1 MISRRHIYFIST
13 LLLSAALFSCSTTK
27 NTFTRRVY
35 HNLTA
40 HYNAYWNGNESLKEG
55 VNFLNKNNKDNYSK
69 VLPVYSF
76 GTFDEAQK
84 VVPQMDRAIEKGAK
98 VIKLHSI
105 YIKGKEYVNWIDDAY
120 LLIGKANHYKQDYR
134 AATRTFNF
142 IINQYKNNPI
152 KYDAMIWLALSSTQL
167 GEYGVAQSNL
177 DQVNNKINLG
187 KAPKYLLRDFNTAY
201 ANFYVKQENY
211 TPAIDYLI
219 PAIKLNKKKD
229 TKTRLRFILAQIY
242 QLNGDLAKASENY
255 HLVIKKNPPYEM
267 AFNAKINMA
276 MCYDAATG
284 DSKTLEKRLVKML
297 KDQKNKE
304 YLDQIYYALAEVALR
319 NKDYNKAV
327 EYLKLSVSSS
337 TGNNYQKAISALK
350 LADLYF
356 DRTEY
361 EKAQAYYDSTIM
373 FLPKTHDKW
382 EVIKSKADVLN
393 ELVKN
398 INIVRVEDSLQY
410 MAKLKPSERDMII
423 NNAIAAILKEEQKK
437 AEEEN
442 ANRQALNVL
451 QSGNQNKGNTQGAAG
466 EWYFYNTSAMSFGF
480 TEFKKKWGKRKLE
493 DLWRISN
500 KQTFEFSED
509 MKNKDK
515 SSDDPNDTLAAVTNP
530 KNRNFYLKNLPLTE
544 EKMKISNEKIQEAL
558 YNTGFIYYEGLKDL
572 NKAREAFDTLLYRY
586 PNGIKTA
593 SAYYQLYRLYGDLEN
608 KSKRDYYKNLI
619 IQNYPES
626 DYAKILSDPE
636 YYKQLQKKKNESN
649 ILYEETYQ
657 AFLNANY
664 NKVINNFN
672 IASEK
677 YSTSPVFPKFS
688 YLETLSRGKIFGK
701 DTLVA
706 SLHRFINTFK
716 GHEIIPLAQAVL
728 DFVNKGNEISMAGSS
743 TSINSNENNKPKKP
757 SVKKEE
763 QPLKTETPTN
773 NKANEATQLT
783 AHKEADT
790 SNIQNTKPKKIEN
803 SLYKFDSKTTHF
815 FILIVDASKVNI
827 NVLKVKISDFNR
839 KHYASNNLT
848 VTSVIYNQNTH
859 LISVEQFMNAG
870 DAINYY
876 KSITAD
882 SYIYSNLNKENSADF
897 VITTENFTTFYKLKD
912 IDGYKKFFE
921 SAYLSQ

>member
-1 MISRRHIYFIST
+1 LISRRFNYLIVSLLILAVISG
-13 LLLSAALFSCSTTK
+13 CSTTK

-40 HYNAYWNGNESLKEG
+40 HYNAYWNGNESFKEG
-55 VNFLNKNNKDNYSK
+55 VTFLSKNSKDNYAQ
-69 VLPVYSF
+69 VLPVYPF
-76 GTFDEAQK
+76 GTYDEAQK
-84 VVPQMDRAIEKGAK
+84 IVPQMDRAIEKGAK

-134 AATRTFNF
+134 TALRTFNF

-152 KYDAMIWLALSSTQL
+152 KYDAMIWLALSSIQVN
-167 GEYGVAQSNL
+167 EYVAAQSNL

-201 ANFYVKQENY
+201 AHFYVKQENY

-255 HLVIKKNPPYEM
+255 QLVIKKNPPYEM
-267 AFNAKINMA
+267 AFNAKINLA

-284 DSKTLEKRLVKML
+284 DRKALEKRLNKML

-319 NKDYNKAV
+319 NKDYIKAIS
-327 EYLKLSVSSS
+327 YLKLSVSSS
-337 TGNNYQKAISALK
+337 QGNNYQKAISALK

-356 DRTEY
+356 DRAEY
-361 EKAQAYYDSTIM
+361 ENAQAYYDSTIM
-373 FLPKTHDKW
+373 FLPKTYEKW
-382 EVIKSKADVLN
+382 DLIKSKADVLT

-398 INIVRVEDSLQY
+398 INTVKVEDSLQY

-423 NNAIAAILKEEQKK
+423 NNTIAAILKEEQLK

-442 ANRQALNVL
+442 SNRMALNVL
-451 QSGNQNKGNTQGAAG
+451 QSGNQNKVGNQGNAG

-509 MKNKDK
+509 IKNKEK
-515 SSDDPNDTLAAVTNP
+515 QSIDPNDTLAAITNP
-530 KNRNFYLKNLPLTE
+530 KNKNFYLKNLPLTE
-544 EKMKISNEKIQEAL
+544 EKMKVSNEKIQEAL
-558 YNTGFIYYEGLKDL
+558 YNMGFIYYEGLKDF
-572 NKAREAFDTLLYRY
+572 NKAISAFDTLLYRY

-593 SAYYQLYRLYGDLEN
+593 SAYYQLYRIYIDLEN
-608 KSKRDYYKNLI
+608 KSKRDYFKNLI
-619 IQNYPES
+619 IKEYPES

-649 ILYEETYQ
+649 TLYEETYQ
-657 AFLNANY
+657 AFLNNNY
-664 NKVINNFN
+664 NKVLSNFV
-672 IASEK
+672 IASDK
-677 YSTSPVFPKFS
+677 YSTSSVFPKFS
-688 YLETLSRGKIFGK
+688 YLESLSKGKIYGK
-701 DTLVA
+701 DSLVI
-706 SLHRFINTFK
+706 SLQRFINTFK
-716 GHEIIPLAQAVL
+716 THEIVPIAQAVI
-728 DFVNKGNEISMAGSS
+728 DFINKGNEIDLVAN
-743 TSINSNENNKPKKP
+743 TSAISNIESNKQKKSNS
-757 SVKKEE
+757 KKEE
-763 QPLKTETPTN
+763 QQSKVENISKEQDKTSQTITKNSIDTN
-773 NKANEATQLT
+773 IVKSSEQ
-783 AHKEADT
+783 
-790 SNIQNTKPKKIEN
+790 KKITN
-803 SLYKFDSKTTHF
+803 SIYRFDGKATHY
-815 FILIVDASKVNI
+815 FIMLVDASKVNI
-827 NVLKVKISDFNR
+827 NALKVKISDFNR
-839 KHYASNNLT
+839 KHFASNNLT
-848 VTSVIYNQNTH
+848 ITSVIYNQNTH
-859 LISVEQFMNAG
+859 IISVEHFLNANE
-870 DAINYY
+870 ALAYY
-876 KSITAD
+876 KNITSD
-882 SYIYSNLNKENSADF
+882 SYIFSNLNSDNSTSF
-897 VITTENFTTFYKLKD
+897 IITTENFSNFYKIKD
-912 IDGYKKFFE
+912 LDGYKSFFE